1 MEGYVLDYSV
11 QSGTGIILA
20 NDGRR
25 YEFAGSE
32 WRDSSFPI
40 RGTRVDFEAR
50 DGVAV
55 AVYNNA
61 LPASVFTPDLEP
73 EPTFQPTGL
82 PGQVPH
88 AALRS
93 GRDKTTAA
101 ILAILL
107 GGFGVHKFYLG
118 NWGWGIVHLMFT
130 WTTLPFF
137 LGFIEGIRYLL
148 LSEDEFELKVIA
160 NRTPFGIVW

>member
-20 NDGRR
+20 DDGRR
-25 YEFAGSE
+25 FEFAGTE

-50 DGVAV
+50 DGVAI
-55 AVYNNA
+55 AIYNNA
-61 LPASVFTPDLEP
+61 LPASVFTEDLEP
-73 EPTFQPTGL
+73 ESVYTPAGTPA
-82 PGQVPH
+82 PGSHP
-88 AALRS
+88 ALRS

-137 LGFIEGIRYLL
+137 LGFIEGIRYLML
-148 LSEDEFELKVIA
+148 TEAEFELKVLA
-160 NRTPFGIVW
+160 NRSPFGIVW